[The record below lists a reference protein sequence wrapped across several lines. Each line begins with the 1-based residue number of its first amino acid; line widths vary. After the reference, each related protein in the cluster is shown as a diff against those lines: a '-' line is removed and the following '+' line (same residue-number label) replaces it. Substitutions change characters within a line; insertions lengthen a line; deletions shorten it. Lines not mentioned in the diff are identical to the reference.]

1 MSQFYTKDQID
12 QIATV
17 IGTTVR
23 ELKTGN
29 GNLLTPAK
37 NYDSFV
43 EALDIALKGSLGT
56 ISCIPTSLSFTPRVT
71 LPSGKDR
78 IILRAKIEIN
88 GELTTIGTDYNN
100 NHSDLYQDIR
110 INRENID
117 FYTNQ
122 EGANFNTPEKL
133 AEYLFLDYMG
143 LQSLSRGLFKYEPEH
158 TLETNSPLSIRGFT
172 YEELAEEYGT
182 RIDKIVDKA
191 NIKVTLMLID
201 NLPPDGIDYV
211 KQQWGEEQ
219 VIEGC
224 GYYLDNFQNT

>member
-37 NYDSFV
+37 NYESFIA
-43 EALDIALKGSLGT
+43 ALDESLKDSPGIL
-56 ISCIPTSLSFTPRVT
+56 CIPTSLLFTPEVT
-71 LPSGKDR
+71 LPEGKDR
-78 IILRAKIEIN
+78 IILRAKIEID
-88 GELTTIGTDYNN
+88 GELTTNGTDYNN

-117 FYTNQ
+117 FYTNHD
-122 EGANFNTPEKL
+122 GANFNTPEKL

>member
-1 MSQFYTKDQID
+1 MAEFYTKDQID

-17 IGTTVR
+17 IGTSVR
-23 ELKTGN
+23 GLNTDN
-29 GNLLTPAK
+29 LTPAK
-37 NYDSFV
+37 NYDSFIA
-43 EALDIALKGSLGT
+43 ALDESIKDSPGIL
-56 ISCIPTSLSFTPRVT
+56 CIPTSLSFTPRVT

-117 FYTNQ
+117 FYTNHD
-122 EGANFNTPEKL
+122 GANFNTPEKL